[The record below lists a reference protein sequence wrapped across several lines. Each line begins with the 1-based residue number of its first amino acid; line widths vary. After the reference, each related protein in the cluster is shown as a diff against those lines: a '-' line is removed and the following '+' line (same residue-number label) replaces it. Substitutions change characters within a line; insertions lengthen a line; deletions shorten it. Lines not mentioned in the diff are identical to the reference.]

1 MFGDLFLMM
10 AFHRRSKRVKT
21 FSETFVTMY
30 LYKRDSNTFKR
41 TFILIHK
48 YLKEKTRKKK
58 TLFELV
64 NNCYPRLKFN
74 VFMPF
79 DGCLN

>member
-1 MFGDLFLMM
+1 M
-10 AFHRRSKRVKT
+10 

-30 LYKRDSNTFKR
+30 LYKRDSNTSER
-41 TFILIHK
+41 TCVLIHN
-48 YLKEKTRKKK
+48 YSKEKLARKKSV
-58 TLFELV
+58 LISYSIGCPL
-64 NNCYPRLKFN
+64 LKFN

>member
-1 MFGDLFLMM
+1 
-10 AFHRRSKRVKT
+10 
-21 FSETFVTMY
+21 MY
-30 LYKRDSNTFKR
+30 LYKRDSNTSKR
-41 TFILIHK
+41 TFILIHN

-64 NNCYPRLKFN
+64 NIGYPCLKLN